1 MSLHCEIGLTKSSAN
16 GMNSGGNSPKQ
27 VPQYRGFGM
36 RQSCSTIEPTELQQH
51 MLSEQESIGP
61 SAEYMSF
68 RLICWELAN
77 RYSFGERGALPPAQL
92 QRYWFET
99 VGLMPVGSGDLFDFS
114 YSERRQGLQRQ
125 SDESRSIC
133 LADNC
138 DAVS

>member
-1 MSLHCEIGLTKSSAN
+1 MLAIHIKA
-16 GMNSGGNSPKQ
+16 
-27 VPQYRGFGM
+27 
-36 RQSCSTIEPTELQQH
+36 ELNDDTLI
-51 MLSEQESIGP
+51 LSIRIF
-61 SAEYMSF
+61 AE
-68 RLICWELAN
+68 R
-77 RYSFGERGALPPAQL
+77 RALPPAQL
-92 QRYWFET
+92 QRCWFET